1 MEPLPPQCALC
12 PSERRLSFKVENGFA
27 GDDWQNQTS
36 DCLNPRAVSVASV
49 SMDPSVLFSD
59 PKILGG
65 VPVFTGT
72 AVPVQT
78 LIDYWEGGLPLYEFL
93 LDFPAVQK
101 RQAKEVLDW
110 FSDIKKSGKRPAAE
124 LQAIQRQL
132 PST

>member
-1 MEPLPPQCALC
+1 
-12 PSERRLSFKVENGFA
+12 
-27 GDDWQNQTS
+27 
-36 DCLNPRAVSVASV
+36 
-49 SMDPSVLFSD
+49 MDPSVLFSD

-101 RQAKEVLDW
+101 RQAKEVLEW
-110 FSDIKKSGKRPAAE
+110 FTALKKSGKQPATE
-124 LQAIQRQL
+124 LKTFQK
-132 PST
+132 S